1 MTSLGLSFLTGKM
14 GTVRLA
20 PSWQDA
26 ERTQEVMHVMH
37 LLFKICIYFG
47 CAGSSLLRRLFSSC
61 REWGYSLVAVHGLL
75 TAVTSLV
82 AGHGLRHSG
91 FSSCSS

>member
-14 GTVRLA
+14 GAVRLA
-20 PSWQDA
+20 PSWQGI

-61 REWGYSLVAVHGLL
+61 REWELLSSGSTWASHCGDFSRSRAWPQALGLQ
-75 TAVTSLV
+75 
-82 AGHGLRHSG
+82 
-91 FSSCSS
+91 

>member
-20 PSWQDA
+20 PSWQGI

-37 LLFKICIYFG
+37 LLFKICIY
-47 CAGSSLLRRLFSSC
+47 LFWLC
-61 REWGYSLVAVHGLL
+61 WVFIA
-75 TAVTSLV
+75 AQ
-82 AGHGLRHSG
+82 A
-91 FSSCSS
+91 FP